1 MLKYKAPFWNLILL
15 TKISIEN
22 LSQVCKLSNC
32 KLKWFVRLSQLLR
45 NSFLFHNL
53 FSYWSLLLSFQ
64 HKTIT
69 IGACAKKYHRWKC
82 GYLRGKISAVSTFLT
97 MYFFSSQAPM
107 IKLLYKR
114 EKPVV
119 FVPSEMD
126 LKMLPFSQKKTSWTE
141 NPGYSSSRTE
151 K

>member
-1 MLKYKAPFWNLILL
+1 M
-15 TKISIEN
+15 
-22 LSQVCKLSNC
+22 SQVCKLSNC

-53 FSYWSLLLSFQ
+53 FSYWSLTFQ

-69 IGACAKKYHRWKC
+69 IGACAKK
-82 GYLRGKISAVSTFLT
+82 ISSFKMLVPQRKNFGSIHFLT

-126 LKMLPFSQKKTSWTE
+126 LKMLPFSQNKTSWTE
-141 NPGYSSSRTE
+141 NPGYSSSKTE